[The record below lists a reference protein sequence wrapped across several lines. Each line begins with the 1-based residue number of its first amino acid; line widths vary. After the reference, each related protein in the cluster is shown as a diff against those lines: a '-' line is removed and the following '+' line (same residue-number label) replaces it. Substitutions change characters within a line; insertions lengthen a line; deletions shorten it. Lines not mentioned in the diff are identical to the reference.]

1 METYPLG
8 GQIAQSGQ
16 GSNPLVRGVKDAE
29 VLKVVAT
36 VTDEQFAARA
46 LVRDWARN
54 ATSGPGGTAAIRDV
68 EQGKTDAWRPVFSRL
83 AELGIFG
90 VAIPEES
97 GGAGGSIEDLCAMV
111 EEAAKA
117 LVPGPVATTA
127 LATLVVSD
135 PDLLGALASG
145 ERFAGLALEGEIEF
159 DGATSKASGTLPFA
173 LGVAEGAVLLAPAD
187 GKWLLIDTGGAGVQ
201 IEPLA
206 ASDFSRPLARVVL
219 NSATATVV
227 SDTRARVEELAATVL
242 AAEAAGITRWSL
254 ETAVDYAKVREQF
267 GKPIGSFQ
275 AIKHICAE
283 MLCRAEQAEV
293 AAADAARAAAEGD
306 ESQFSIAAALAASTG
321 IAAVKANVKDC
332 IQVLGGIG
340 CTWEHD
346 AHLYLRRAHAIG
358 RFLGG
363 AETWLRRITALTQ
376 AGVRR
381 RLEIDLTEVE
391 DRRAEIAAAVAQIA
405 ELPEEKRQAALAEAG
420 LQAPH
425 WPAPYGRGAGP
436 AEQLL
441 IDQELTAAGVAR
453 PDLVIGWWAAPT
465 ILEHGTPE
473 QVERFVPGTTR
484 GEFLWCQLFSEPGAG
499 SDLASL
505 RTKAVRTEGGWNL
518 TGQKV
523 WTSAAH
529 KAKWGVC
536 LARTDPD
543 APKHKGITYF
553 LVEMSSP
560 GIEIR
565 PLREITGDSLFNEVF
580 LDNVFVPDELVVGEV
595 NDGWRLART
604 TLANERVAMA
614 NGTALGN
621 PMEELLELLAELDLD
636 AAQQDRLGR
645 LIVTAQTGALL
656 DQRIAQLAVGGQDP
670 GAQSSVRKLIGVR
683 YRQALAEFTM
693 DVSEGG
699 GLVDRRADGDR
710 AVFDFLNTRC
720 LTIAG
725 GTEQILLTVAAERLL
740 GLPR

>member
-1 METYPLG
+1 
-8 GQIAQSGQ
+8 
-16 GSNPLVRGVKDAE
+16 
-29 VLKVVAT
+29 VVAT
-36 VTDEQFAARA
+36 VTDEQLAARA

-54 ATSGPGGTAAIRDV
+54 PASGPGGTAATREV
-68 EQGKTDAWRPVFSRL
+68 ERGNADAWRPAFAGL
-83 AELGIFG
+83 ADLGLFG
-90 VAIPEES
+90 VAIPEDR

-117 LVPGPVATTA
+117 LVAGPVATTA
-127 LATLVVSD
+127 LATLVVDD
-135 PDLLGALASG
+135 PELLAALASG
-145 ERFAGLALEGEIEF
+145 ERFAGVALEGDVQF
-159 DGATSKASGTLPFA
+159 DGETSRATGTLPWV
-173 LGVAEGAVLLAPAD
+173 LGAAEGGVLILPAG
-187 GKWLLIDTGGAGVQ
+187 GKSLLVDTGSDGVR
-201 IEPLA
+201 IETLEA
-206 ASDFSRPLARVVL
+206 ADFSRPLARVVL
-219 NSATATVV
+219 TSAPATVIAD
-227 SDTRARVEELAATVL
+227 SGQRVEELAATVL
-242 AAEAAGITRWSL
+242 AAEAAGVTRWSL
-254 ETAVDYAKVREQF
+254 DTAVAYAKVREQF

-275 AIKHICAE
+275 AVKHLCAE
-283 MLCRAEQAEV
+283 MLCRAEQADV
-293 AAADAARAAAEGD
+293 AAADAARAAAGPD
-306 ESQFSIAAALAASTG
+306 ADQFSIAAALAASIG
-321 IAAVKANVKDC
+321 IAAAKANVKDC

-340 CTWEHD
+340 CTFEHD
-346 AHLYLRRAHAIG
+346 AHLYLRRAHGIG

-363 AETWLRRITALTQ
+363 LQGGSERWLRRVTALTQ

-381 RLEIDLTEVE
+381 RLGIDLSQVE
-391 DRRAEIAAAVAQIA
+391 GLRPQIAAAVADVA
-405 ELPEEKRQAALAEAG
+405 ALPEEKRQVALADAG
-420 LQAPH
+420 LLAPH
-425 WPAPYGRGAGP
+425 WPAPYGRGASA

-441 IDQELTAAGVAR
+441 IDREMSAAGVVR

-473 QVERFVPGTTR
+473 QVERFVPATLR

-505 RTKAVRTEGGWNL
+505 RTKAVRGDGGWLL

-529 KAKWGVC
+529 KARWGVC
-536 LARTDPD
+536 LARTDPE

-553 LVEMSSP
+553 LVDMRSP

-580 LDNVFVPDELVVGEV
+580 LDNVFVPDEMVVGTV

-604 TLANERVAMA
+604 TLANERIAMA
-614 NGTALGN
+614 AGTALGN
-621 PMEELLELLAELDLD
+621 PMEELLKVLAQLDLD
-636 AAQQDRLGR
+636 VAQQDRLGR
-645 LIVTAQTGALL
+645 LIATAQTGALL

-683 YRQALAEFTM
+683 YRQALAEYMM

-699 GLVDRRADGDR
+699 GLVVNR

>member
-1 METYPLG
+1 M
-8 GQIAQSGQ
+8 
-16 GSNPLVRGVKDAE
+16 
-29 VLKVVAT
+29 VAT
-36 VTDEQFAARA
+36 VIDEQFAARA

-54 ATSGPGGTAAIRDV
+54 PTSGPGGTAAIREV
-68 EQGKTDAWRPVFSRL
+68 EQGNTDAWRPVFARL
-83 AELGIFG
+83 ADLGIFG
-90 VAIPEES
+90 VAIAEDA

-117 LVPGPVATTA
+117 LVPGPLATTA
-127 LATLVVSD
+127 LASLIVSD
-135 PDLLGALASG
+135 PDLLAALAAG
-145 ERFAGLALEGEIEF
+145 ERFAGLALEGDVSF
-159 DGATSKASGTLPFA
+159 DGRAT
-173 LGVAEGAVLLAPAD
+173 
-187 GKWLLIDTGGAGVQ
+187 
-201 IEPLA
+201 
-206 ASDFSRPLARVVL
+206 DFSRPLARVTL
-219 NSATATVV
+219 TSAPASVV
-227 SDTRARVEELAATVL
+227 DSGRRVEDLAATVL
-242 AAEAAGITRWSL
+242 AAEAAGVTRWSL
-254 ETAVDYAKVREQF
+254 DTAVAYAKVREQF

-275 AIKHICAE
+275 AVKHICAE

-293 AAADAARAAAEGD
+293 AAADAARAAAD
-306 ESQFSIAAALAASTG
+306 PDTDQFSIAAALAASTT
-321 IAAVKANVKDC
+321 IAAAKANVKDC

-346 AHLYLRRAHAIG
+346 AHLYLRRAHGIG
-358 RFLGG
+358 AFLGG
-363 AETWLRRITALTQ
+363 AERWLRRVTALTQ
-376 AGVRR
+376 GGVRR
-381 RLEIDLTEVE
+381 RLGIDLTDVE
-391 DRRAEIAAAVAQIA
+391 GLRPQIA
-405 ELPEEKRQAALAEAG
+405 EVVATIAALPEQQRQAALAEAG

-425 WPAPYGRGAGP
+425 WPPPHGRGASP

-441 IDQELTAAGVAR
+441 IDQEMAAAGVVR
-453 PDLVIGWWAAPT
+453 PDLVVGWWAAPT

-473 QVERFVPGTTR
+473 QIERFVPATMR

-505 RTKAVRTEGGWNL
+505 RTKAVRSDDPAGGWLL

-529 KAKWGVC
+529 KARWGVC

-553 LVEMSSP
+553 LVDMTSP

-580 LDNVFVPDELVVGEV
+580 LDEVFVPDDMVVGSV

-604 TLANERVAMA
+604 TLANERIAMA
-614 NGTALGN
+614 TGTALGN
-621 PMEELLELLAELDLD
+621 PMEELLEVLAGMDLD

-645 LIVTAQTGALL
+645 LIVLAQTGSLL
-656 DQRIAQLAVGGQDP
+656 DQRIAQMAVGGQDP
-670 GAQSSVRKLIGVR
+670 GPQSSVRKLIGVR
-683 YRQALAEFTM
+683 YRQALAEYMM
-693 DVSEGG
+693 DVADGG
-699 GLVDRRADGDR
+699 GLVHNQ

>member
-1 METYPLG
+1 
-8 GQIAQSGQ
+8 
-16 GSNPLVRGVKDAE
+16 
-29 VLKVVAT
+29 
-36 VTDEQFAARA
+36 
-46 LVRDWARN
+46 
-54 ATSGPGGTAAIRDV
+54 
-68 EQGKTDAWRPVFSRL
+68 
-83 AELGIFG
+83 
-90 VAIPEES
+90 
-97 GGAGGSIEDLCAMV
+97 
-111 EEAAKA
+111 

-127 LATLVVSD
+127 LATVVLSEAVAS
-135 PDLLGALASG
+135 PELLGALASG
-145 ERFAGLALEGEIEF
+145 ERFAGVALEGDVQF
-159 DGATSKASGTLPFA
+159 DKETSRASGTVPLA
-173 LGVAEGAVLLAPAD
+173 LGVAEGAVLLLPTD
-187 GKWLLIDTGGAGVQ
+187 GKWLLVDTGSEGVLV
-201 IEPLA
+201 EPLRA
-206 ASDFSRPLARVVL
+206 TDFSRPLARVEL
-219 NSATATVV
+219 TSARATLVAE
-227 SDTRARVEELAATVL
+227 SGGASGQRVADLAATVL
-242 AAEAAGITRWSL
+242 AAEAAGVTRWAL
-254 ETAVDYAKVREQF
+254 ETAVAYAKVREQF

-275 AIKHICAE
+275 AIKHLCAE
-283 MLCRAEQAEV
+283 MLCRAEQADV
-293 AAADAARAAAEGD
+293 AAADAARAAGD
-306 ESQFSIAAALAASTG
+306 SGDSDSGQFSIAAALAASIG
-321 IAAVKANVKDC
+321 ITAAKANAKDC

-346 AHLYLRRAHAIG
+346 AHLYLRRAYSIG

-363 AETWLRRITALTQ
+363 AEPWLRRVTALTQ
-376 AGVRR
+376 DGVRR
-381 RLEIDLTEVE
+381 RLGIDLSEVA
-391 DRRAEIAAAVAQIA
+391 DLRPEIAAAVAEVAALPAA
-405 ELPEEKRQAALAEAG
+405 ERQVGLAEAG
-420 LQAPH
+420 LLTPH
-425 WPAPYGRGAGP
+425 WPAPYGRGASP

-441 IDQELTAAGVAR
+441 IDQEMGAAGVVR

-473 QVERFVPGTTR
+473 QVERFVPATLR

-505 RTKAVRTEGGWNL
+505 RTKAVRGEGGWLL

-529 KAKWGVC
+529 KARWGVC

-553 LVEMSSP
+553 LIDMTSP

-580 LDNVFVPDELVVGEV
+580 LDNVFVPDAMVVGTV

-604 TLANERVAMA
+604 TLANERIAMA
-614 NGTALGN
+614 TGTALGN
-621 PMEELLELLAELDLD
+621 PMEQLLKVLAEMELD
-636 AAQQDRLGR
+636 AAQQDRLAR
-645 LIVTAQTGALL
+645 LIVIAQGGALL

-683 YRQALAEFTM
+683 YRQALAEYMM

-699 GLVDRRADGDR
+699 GLVENS
-710 AVFDFLNTRC
+710 AVHDFLNTRC

>member
-1 METYPLG
+1 M
-8 GQIAQSGQ
+8 
-16 GSNPLVRGVKDAE
+16 
-29 VLKVVAT
+29 VAT

-54 ATSGPGGTAAIRDV
+54 PTSGPGGTAAIRDV
-68 EQGKTDAWRPVFSRL
+68 ERGDADAWRPVFAGL
-83 AELGIFG
+83 ADLGLFS
-90 VAIPEES
+90 VAIPEDR
-97 GGAGGSIEDLCAMV
+97 GGAGGSVEDLCAMV

-117 LVPGPVATTA
+117 LVAGPVATTA
-127 LATLVVSD
+127 LATLVLDD
-135 PDLLGALASG
+135 PVLLAALASG
-145 ERFAGLALEGEIEF
+145 ERFAGVAIEGPEGSVQF
-159 DGATSKASGTLPFA
+159 DSETSRATGTLPWV
-173 LGVAEGAVLLAPAD
+173 LGAAEGGLLILPAD
-187 GKWLLIDTGGAGVQ
+187 GRSLLVDTLSDGVK
-201 IEPLA
+201 IEPLPA
-206 ASDFSRPLARVVL
+206 ADFSRPLARVVL
-219 NSATATVV
+219 TSARATAIAE
-227 SDTRARVEELAATVL
+227 SRQRVEELTATVL
-242 AAEAAGITRWSL
+242 AAEAAGVTRWSL
-254 ETAVDYAKVREQF
+254 DTAVAYAKVREQF

-275 AIKHICAE
+275 AVKHLCAE

-293 AAADAARAAAEGD
+293 AAADAARAAAD
-306 ESQFSIAAALAASTG
+306 SDADQFSIAAALAASIG
-321 IAAVKANVKDC
+321 IAAAKANVKDC

-346 AHLYLRRAHAIG
+346 AHLYLRRAHGIG

-363 AETWLRRITALTQ
+363 LQGGSEPWLRRITALTQ

-381 RLEIDLTEVE
+381 RLGIDLSQVEGLRPEV
-391 DRRAEIAAAVAQIA
+391 AAAVAEVA
-405 ELPEEKRQAALAEAG
+405 ALPADQRQPALAEAG
-420 LQAPH
+420 LLASH
-425 WPAPYGRGAGP
+425 WPAPYGRGASP

-441 IDQELTAAGVAR
+441 IDQEMAAAGVVR

-473 QVERFVPGTTR
+473 QIERFVPATLR

-505 RTKAVRTEGGWNL
+505 RTKAVRSQDPDGGWLL

-529 KAKWGVC
+529 KARWGVC

-543 APKHKGITYF
+543 VPKHKGITYF
-553 LVEMSSP
+553 LVDMTSP
-560 GIEIR
+560 GIDIR
-565 PLREITGDSLFNEVF
+565 PLREITGNALFNEVF
-580 LDNVFVPDELVVGEV
+580 LDNVFVPDEMVVGTV

-614 NGTALGN
+614 VGTALGN
-621 PMEELLELLAELDLD
+621 PMEELLNVLAEMDLD
-636 AAQQDRLGR
+636 VAQQDRLGR
-645 LIVTAQTGALL
+645 LIATAQTGALL
-656 DQRIAQLAVGGQDP
+656 DQRIAQLALGGQDP

-683 YRQALAEFTM
+683 YRQALAEYAM

-699 GLVDRRADGDR
+699 GLVANR

>member
-1 METYPLG
+1 
-8 GQIAQSGQ
+8 
-16 GSNPLVRGVKDAE
+16 
-29 VLKVVAT
+29 VVTT
-36 VTDEQFAARA
+36 VTNEQFAARE
-46 LVRDWARN
+46 LVRDWARK
-54 ATSGPGGTAAIRDV
+54 GGTTAIREI
-68 EQGKTDAWRPVFSRL
+68 EQGKTDAWRPVFASL
-83 AELGIFG
+83 AELGLFG
-90 VAIPEES
+90 VAVPEDC

-111 EEAAKA
+111 EEAAMA

-127 LATLVVSD
+127 LAALVISD
-135 PDLLGALASG
+135 PELLAALASG
-145 ERFAGLALEGEIEF
+145 ERFAGVALEGDVEF
-159 DGATSKASGTLPFA
+159 DSDTSRASGAVGLA
-173 LGVAEGAVLLAPAD
+173 LGAADGGVLLLPAD
-187 GKWLLIDTGGAGVQ
+187 GKWLLVDTDGDGVLV
-201 IEPLA
+201 EPLRA
-206 ASDFSRPLARVVL
+206 TDFSRPLARVVL
-219 NSATATVV
+219 TSAPASPLVL
-227 SDTRARVEELAATVL
+227 SPERVENLTATVL
-242 AAEAAGITRWSL
+242 AAEAAGLTRWSL
-254 ETAVDYAKVREQF
+254 DTAVAYAKVREQF

-275 AIKHICAE
+275 AVKHLCAE
-283 MLCRAEQAEV
+283 MLCRAEQAQV
-293 AAADAARAAAEGD
+293 AAADAARAAGD
-306 ESQFSIAAALAASTG
+306 CDDRQFAIAAALAASVG
-321 IAAVKANVKDC
+321 IAAAKANVKDC

-346 AHLYLRRAHAIG
+346 AHLYLRRAHSIG
-358 RFLGG
+358 CFLGG
-363 AETWLRRITALTQ
+363 PERWLRRITALTQ
-376 AGVRR
+376 DGVRR
-381 RLEIDLTEVE
+381 RLDLDLSDLKEVR
-391 DRRAEIAAAVAQIA
+391 DQRPEIAAAVAEVA
-405 ELPEEKRQAALAEAG
+405 ALPEEKRQVALAEAG

-425 WPAPYGRGAGP
+425 WPAPHGRGASP

-441 IDQELTAAGVAR
+441 IDQEMSAAGVVR

-465 ILEHGTPE
+465 ILEHGTRE
-473 QVERFVPGTTR
+473 QVQRFVPATLR

-505 RTKAVRTEGGWNL
+505 RTKAVRGDGGWLL

-529 KAKWGVC
+529 KARWGVC

-553 LVEMSSP
+553 LVDMKSP

-580 LDNVFVPDELVVGEV
+580 LDSVFVPDEMVVGTV

-604 TLANERVAMA
+604 TLANERIAMA
-614 NGTALGN
+614 TGTALGN
-621 PMEELLELLAELDLD
+621 PMEKLLKVLAEMDLD
-636 AAQQDRLGR
+636 VAQQDRLGR
-645 LIVTAQTGALL
+645 LIATAQTGALL
-656 DQRIAQLAVGGQDP
+656 DQRIAQLAVGGKDP

-699 GLVDRRADGDR
+699 GLVQNR